1 MPGHSA
7 RGVVERV
14 AREEWG
20 RVLAGL
26 TASIGDLDVA
36 EDALQEAV
44 VTALQKWPERGVPDH
59 PAAWLLRTA
68 RRKAI
73 DRFRRELNFR
83 TKLPSL
89 QALVSLESDRAEPEF
104 DEEIADERL
113 RMIFTCCHP
122 SLSRPA
128 QVALTLRTLGGLTTT
143 EIARAFLVPESTMAQ
158 RLVRAKRKIRAAGI
172 PFRVPPSSQWPD
184 RLASVLAVVYLVFN
198 EGYATTRGDGPTR
211 EDLSVEAIR
220 LGRILSDL
228 APEEPEVTGLLAL
241 MLLHDSRRAARLD
254 ENGEMVALEQQD
266 RQRWNPERIDE
277 GVALLDRALAL
288 GRVGPF
294 QVQAAISA
302 VHAHAATRGSID
314 WEEIVGLYRHLYR
327 LQPTPVVRL
336 NAIVA
341 QSFAEGPAPAL
352 RALAELEADGA
363 LDGYQPYHAARADLL
378 RRTGDGAGATAAY
391 RRALEL
397 TANESDSAFIRRRL
411 SALREG

>member
-1 MPGHSA
+1 
-7 RGVVERV
+7 
-14 AREEWG
+14 
-20 RVLAGL
+20 
-26 TASIGDLDVA
+26 
-36 EDALQEAV
+36 
-44 VTALQKWPERGVPDH
+44 
-59 PAAWLLRTA
+59 
-68 RRKAI
+68 
-73 DRFRRELNFR
+73 
-83 TKLPSL
+83 
-89 QALVSLESDRAEPEF
+89 
-104 DEEIADERL
+104 
-113 RMIFTCCHP
+113 
-122 SLSRPA
+122 
-128 QVALTLRTLGGLTTT
+128 
-143 EIARAFLVPESTMAQ
+143 MAQ

-172 PFRVPPSSQWPD
+172 PFRVPPSDQWPD
-184 RLASVLAVVYLVFN
+184 GLASVLAVVYLVFN

-228 APEEPEVTGLLAL
+228 APDEPEVTGLLAL

-266 RQRWNPERIDE
+266 RQRWNPGRIDE

-314 WEEIVGLYRHLYR
+314 WGEIVGLYRHLYR

-352 RALAELEADGA
+352 RAMAELEADGA

-397 TANESDSAFIRRRL
+397 TVNESDSAFIRRRL